1 MNTSAV
7 RWKRV
12 PQLWSVQAQALSSR
26 ALIKVMEQQFR
37 RQQPGSGN
45 RKRKR
50 EKAFQHDA
58 LCIYHIQASYEKGKS
73 TVTHSFIC
81 ASYTSAEG
89 VRACLD
95 FTPRSS
101 ESIYTEIS
109 PFKFTSNIYEWQSF
123 YQFCTIMMFFL
134 RKHLLSFAHLT
145 DLLLVHRSIC
155 RSVSRVTA

>member
-1 MNTSAV
+1 MKTKWKGKGNEHSAVV

-26 ALIKVMEQQFR
+26 ALIKVIEQQFR

-45 RKRKR
+45 RKSKR

-123 YQFCTIMMFFL
+123 Y
-134 RKHLLSFAHLT
+134 
-145 DLLLVHRSIC
+145 
-155 RSVSRVTA
+155 

>member
-12 PQLWSVQAQALSSR
+12 PRLWSVQAQALSSR

-50 EKAFQHDA
+50 EKAFQLDA
-58 LCIYHIQASYEKGKS
+58 LCIYHIQHLMKRAKQQLHIYSS
-73 TVTHSFIC
+73 IC

-89 VRACLD
+89 VRACLILLLA
-95 FTPRSS
+95 RSS
-101 ESIYTEIS
+101 ESIYIEIS
-109 PFKFTSNIYEWQSF
+109 PFKLIY
-123 YQFCTIMMFFL
+123 
-134 RKHLLSFAHLT
+134 
-145 DLLLVHRSIC
+145 
-155 RSVSRVTA
+155 